1 MALAGIIC
9 FVVMLLLYVGNAY
22 AVSMMLS
29 PFTPFIVSSMSST
42 VAGLALFLTLTEVAV
57 LMKVIA
63 KRA

>member
-29 PFTPFIVSSMSST
+29 TFTPFIVSSMSST